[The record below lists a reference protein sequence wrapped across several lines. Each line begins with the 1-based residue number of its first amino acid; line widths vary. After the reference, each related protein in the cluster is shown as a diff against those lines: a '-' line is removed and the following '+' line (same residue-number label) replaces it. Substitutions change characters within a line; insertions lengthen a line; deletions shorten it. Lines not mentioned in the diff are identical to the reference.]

1 MCPAEGGMSPG
12 HPAHKAAAQLGGQGP
27 PTHKAVVQPGG
38 LGRTRGAP
46 HPPGTEPTCVRCG
59 YPVPER
65 PLGCRWPCANC
76 GFLYPQGDCS
86 D

>member
-1 MCPAEGGMSPG
+1 MCPAEGGV
-12 HPAHKAAAQLGGQGP
+12 GP
-27 PTHKAVVQPGG
+27 EMP
-38 LGRTRGAP
+38 RGAP
-46 HPPGTEPTCVRCG
+46 HPPGTEPYCVRCG

-76 GFLYPQGDCS
+76 GFLYPEGDCS